1 MRGRYQRG
9 PTGAVS
15 VIPTYQVR
23 AAGQPRPVVLDQ
35 EDVCQVSAGAV
46 SGQYQMC
53 GLGVSVFSKVTT
65 YCFPSCDILRLV
77 TTQVPD
83 SDTRPDEGR
92 THGDRVPH

>member
-65 YCFPSCDILRLV
+65 YCFPSCDIL
-77 TTQVPD
+77 
-83 SDTRPDEGR
+83 
-92 THGDRVPH
+92 